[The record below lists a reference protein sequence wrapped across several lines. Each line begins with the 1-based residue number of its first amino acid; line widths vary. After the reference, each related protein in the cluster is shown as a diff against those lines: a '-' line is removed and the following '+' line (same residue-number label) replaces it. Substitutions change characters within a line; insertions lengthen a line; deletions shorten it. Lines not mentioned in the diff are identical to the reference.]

1 MQKKSKVVGKAEI
14 NLLLSKA
21 QAGDDQAFSELLSMY
36 EPLLLSMA
44 AKYLIEY
51 DARED
56 REDLIQELRVAFF
69 SAVRGYETE
78 KSEVEFGFFAK
89 VCMRNALISRI
100 RSKKGHGVEIL
111 SIDDVS
117 ELRSSDEPDTYLL
130 ELESEDEVRRLIDKN
145 LSEYE
150 KRVWI
155 LYLEGKTP
163 KVIGELLSRDAKSIS
178 NALSRIR
185 AKLRAAVGEKNT

>member
-1 MQKKSKVVGKAEI
+1 MQKKSKVSEKAEI

-21 QAGDDQAFSELLSMY
+21 QKGDDQAFSELLSMY

-69 SAVRGYETE
+69 SAVRGYEAE

-89 VCMRNALISRI
+89 ICMRNALVSRI

-111 SIDDVS
+111 SIDEVS

-130 ELESEDEVRRLIDKN
+130 ELESEDEVRRLIDEN

-163 KVIGELLSRDAKSIS
+163 KAIGDLLSRDAKSIS